1 MFKSCSCKGNGTWNG
16 TSVQKYE
23 KTGGEG
29 TLFCTVSSLVTC
41 NVLGK
46 SIEERQD
53 WGWDHGIEID
63 ACWRRNT

>member
-1 MFKSCSCKGNGTWNG
+1 MD
-16 TSVQKYE
+16 VQKLQLQGKWNME
-23 KTGGEG
+23 PVCKNMRKPEG

-53 WGWDHGIEID
+53 GDGIWDYGIME
-63 ACWRRNT
+63 